1 MWLLD
6 TDHISLLLRQDPKVQ
21 SELAQR
27 LSQTTVS
34 IITLQE
40 VFNGWIGALNQ
51 SDESQAGTIY
61 KYHQLWLAHEFFKAI
76 PVLEF
81 DATAYD
87 RYVQLAAQNPLLRKK
102 CLRQD
107 LRIASVAIVHGATV
121 VTRNRRDF
129 GLVPGLMIEDWSN

>member
-6 TDHISLLLRQDPKVQ
+6 TDHVSLLLRQDPKVQ

-34 IITLQE
+34 IITLQK

-76 PVLEF
+76 PVCNSVRSIC
-81 DATAYD
+81 ATGCSESIGS
-87 RYVQLAAQNPLLRKK
+87 RRVLR
-102 CLRQD
+102 
-107 LRIASVAIVHGATV
+107 
-121 VTRNRRDF
+121 
-129 GLVPGLMIEDWSN
+129 P